1 MKIFK
6 DLKFSKGINF
16 IDKILEKLIDKLNN
30 DFSATYIL
38 IIIDNI
44 FLEKTDEE
52 VLNKI
57 IIKIKNQEKYKLI
70 LCGEGHFFFDK
81 IKKYYTNEL
90 GVGVH
95 RAEDLLQFNSDNT
108 LIEQINQK
116 KSKEKHLEE
125 EQTYLNKL
133 EIKDLIHSEFLDG
146 KEMNMTQFQ
155 KLYFINVLPN
165 YFRIYFN
172 EKTYNIKL
180 SIENE
185 IFLTALKKH
194 TDFYIIQN
202 QIDTVMNRKLFP
214 RNVFG
219 ISEELLIIL
228 LLKNNKFELKNL
240 VFEEKFIIQIKEING
255 IKNGMTG
262 NFWKKIEYG
271 ENVLIIQEKY
281 NGPKY
286 DLAIIQSLQSHRIA
300 IFIQVG
306 LDKNL
311 SEIKS
316 QYFNLKNNRNNYI
329 RNLEQYFMCKI
340 DGISLFYI
348 FDEDTQKEKG
358 PNQIS
363 GSKICDRYGIN
374 YLLYSFKDKSLKSYD
389 PKQNTYYSIN
399 YSYFICDKFIDDTNI
414 FEIYDD
420 EFNELDYF

>member
-1 MKIFK
+1 
-6 DLKFSKGINF
+6 
-16 IDKILEKLIDKLNN
+16 
-30 DFSATYIL
+30 
-38 IIIDNI
+38 
-44 FLEKTDEE
+44 
-52 VLNKI
+52 
-57 IIKIKNQEKYKLI
+57 
-70 LCGEGHFFFDK
+70 
-81 IKKYYTNEL
+81 
-90 GVGVH
+90 
-95 RAEDLLQFNSDNT
+95 
-108 LIEQINQK
+108 
-116 KSKEKHLEE
+116 
-125 EQTYLNKL
+125 
-133 EIKDLIHSEFLDG
+133 
-146 KEMNMTQFQ
+146 MTQFQ

-286 DLAIIQSLQSHRIA
+286 DFAIIQSLQSHRIA